1 MTSTSAIRRVKM
13 NKQCI
18 CVRMIGRPI
27 DNPVCRIAGLPT
39 VQRLEPC
46 VWGGVNTLTSV
57 AKDNMI
63 LEIMEDDDNE
73 QTV

>member
-1 MTSTSAIRRVKM
+1 M
-13 NKQCI
+13 KQYI
-18 CVRMIGRPI
+18 CVAMRGRPI
-27 DNPVCRIAGLPT
+27 DNPSSWIAGLPT
-39 VQRLEPC
+39 AQRLEPR
-46 VWGGVNTLTSV
+46 GGDINTLTSV

>member
-1 MTSTSAIRRVKM
+1 M
-13 NKQCI
+13 NKQYI

-27 DNPVCRIAGLPT
+27 DNPSCRIAGLPT

-46 VWGGVNTLTSV
+46 GSINTLMSV
-57 AKDNMI
+57 TKDNMI

>member
-1 MTSTSAIRRVKM
+1 M
-13 NKQCI
+13 KQYI
-18 CVRMIGRPI
+18 CVAMRGRPI
-27 DNPVCRIAGLPT
+27 DNPSCRIKGLTT

-46 VWGGVNTLTSV
+46 VYGGINPLTSV

>member
-1 MTSTSAIRRVKM
+1 MVK
-13 NKQCI
+13 QYI
-18 CVRMIGRPI
+18 CVAMRGRPI
-27 DNPVCRIAGLPT
+27 DNPSCRIVGLPT

-46 VWGGVNTLTSV
+46 VYGGINTLTSV

-73 QTV
+73 KTV

>member
-1 MTSTSAIRRVKM
+1 MG
-13 NKQCI
+13 KQCI
-18 CVRMIGRPI
+18 CVAMRGRPI
-27 DNPVCRIAGLPT
+27 DNPSGRIAGLPT

-46 VWGGVNTLTSV
+46 VYGGIHTLTSV

>member
-1 MTSTSAIRRVKM
+1 MVK
-13 NKQCI
+13 QYI
-18 CVRMIGRPI
+18 CVAMRGRPI
-27 DNPVCRIAGLPT
+27 DNPSDRIAGLPT

-46 VWGGVNTLTSV
+46 ERGINTLTSV

-73 QTV
+73 QIV

>member
-1 MTSTSAIRRVKM
+1 MG
-13 NKQCI
+13 KQCI
-18 CVRMIGRPI
+18 CVAMRGRPI
-27 DNPVCRIAGLPT
+27 DNPSSRLAGLPT

-46 VWGGVNTLTSV
+46 GGINTLTSV

-63 LEIMEDDDNE
+63 LEIIEDDNNE

>member
-1 MTSTSAIRRVKM
+1 M
-13 NKQCI
+13 KQYI
-18 CVRMIGRPI
+18 CVAMRGRPI
-27 DNPVCRIAGLPT
+27 DNLSCRIAGLPT
-39 VQRLEPC
+39 VQRLEPR
-46 VWGGVNTLTSV
+46 VYGGINTLTSV

>member
-1 MTSTSAIRRVKM
+1 MG
-13 NKQCI
+13 KQCI
-18 CVRMIGRPI
+18 CVAMRGRPI
-27 DNPVCRIAGLPT
+27 DNPSCRTAGLPT
-39 VQRLEPC
+39 AQRLEPC
-46 VWGGVNTLTSV
+46 DRGINTLTSV

>member
-1 MTSTSAIRRVKM
+1 MVK
-13 NKQCI
+13 QYI
-18 CVRMIGRPI
+18 CVAMRGRPI
-27 DNPVCRIAGLPT
+27 DNPSDRIAGLPT

-46 VWGGVNTLTSV
+46 VYGGINTLTSV

-73 QTV
+73 QIV

>member
-1 MTSTSAIRRVKM
+1 MG
-13 NKQCI
+13 KQYI
-18 CVRMIGRPI
+18 CVAMRGRPI
-27 DNPVCRIAGLPT
+27 DNPSGRIAGLPT

-46 VWGGVNTLTSV
+46 KGSINTLTSV

>member
-1 MTSTSAIRRVKM
+1 M
-13 NKQCI
+13 KQYI
-18 CVRMIGRPI
+18 CVAMRGRPI
-27 DNPVCRIAGLPT
+27 DNPSGRIAGLPT

-46 VWGGVNTLTSV
+46 VYGGINTLTSV

>member
-1 MTSTSAIRRVKM
+1 M

-27 DNPVCRIAGLPT
+27 DNPSCRIAGLLT
-39 VQRLEPC
+39 AQRLEPC
-46 VWGGVNTLTSV
+46 VGGGINTLTSV

>member
-1 MTSTSAIRRVKM
+1 M
-13 NKQCI
+13 KQYV
-18 CVRMIGRPI
+18 CVAMRGRPV
-27 DNPVCRIAGLPT
+27 DNPSYQTAGLPT
-39 VQRLEPC
+39 AQRLEPRS
-46 VWGGVNTLTSV
+46 WGINTLTSV

>member
-1 MTSTSAIRRVKM
+1 MDK
-13 NKQCI
+13 KYI
-18 CVRMIGRPI
+18 CVAMRGRPI
-27 DNPVCRIAGLPT
+27 DNQSCRIAGLPT

-46 VWGGVNTLTSV
+46 VYGGINTLTSV

-73 QTV
+73 PTV

>member
-1 MTSTSAIRRVKM
+1 MDK
-13 NKQCI
+13 KYI
-18 CVRMIGRPI
+18 CVAMRGRPI
-27 DNPVCRIAGLPT
+27 DNPSSRIAGLPT

-46 VWGGVNTLTSV
+46 EGGGINTLTSV

-63 LEIMEDDDNE
+63 FEIMEDDDNE

>member
-1 MTSTSAIRRVKM
+1 MG
-13 NKQCI
+13 KQYI
-18 CVRMIGRPI
+18 CVAMRGRPI
-27 DNPVCRIAGLPT
+27 DNPSCRTAGLPT

-46 VWGGVNTLTSV
+46 DGVNTLTSV

-63 LEIMEDDDNE
+63 LEIMEDDGNE

>member
-1 MTSTSAIRRVKM
+1 M
-13 NKQCI
+13 NKQNI
-18 CVRMIGRPI
+18 CVRIIGRPI
-27 DNPVCRIAGLPT
+27 DNPSCRIAGLPT
-39 VQRLEPC
+39 AQRLEPC
-46 VWGGVNTLTSV
+46 VVGGGINTLTSV